1 MPNWTRM
8 TPPAAGAFSATW
20 ITRIGGLVFALIL
33 GGAFLVQSCF
43 ATVPTDPESLIEPEG
58 IAGARAGAQLGAR
71 VQDLEQRAALDA
83 AAAERELAT
92 SGAALGG
99 AQLTPAFNE
108 TTGEALPGPPVPQT
122 EGEAELREILRL
134 EAIERRTRS
143 LRSAP
148 VAITYRR
155 PESGG
160 LRTAAATAAAEPT
173 ADALA
178 QADAPVDDS
187 RASPPLIPEPVSLM
201 DTIQAL
207 QALDAQQTAGAEL
220 DAGRARPS
228 GQQIQPPA
236 VSPLGSTDSTRVVQ
250 GDPLNPAIVRAP
262 NTPPGWE
269 RVYEGSFLEAVL
281 VNQLNGD
288 FPGPVLAS
296 VAVPFYSAD
305 RQRIVI
311 PRGARV
317 VGSASAV
324 AGQDQARLAV
334 GFHRL
339 IFPDG
344 RWVSLAFRGL
354 NQIGEGALKDHV
366 NRHYLSMFASVGA
379 VGIMSGLTL
388 RGSNPYAGGME
399 GVRAGAGQ
407 GLAQGATSILD
418 RFLNRLPTITIR
430 AGHRLRI
437 WLTSD
442 VLVPR
447 PGETGPASDAGRYLP
462 FGRSGPGVSPDGPQ
476 RREGRRSR

>member
-1 MPNWTRM
+1 MANWTRL
-8 TPPAAGAFSATW
+8 TAPAAGAFSATW

-33 GGAFLVQSCF
+33 AGAFLVQSCF
-43 ATVPTDPESLIEPEG
+43 STVPTDPESLREPEG
-58 IAGARAGAQLGAR
+58 IAGDRATVQLGAR

-92 SGAALGG
+92 QG
-99 AQLTPAFNE
+99 AQLTGGHVTPAFNE
-108 TTGEALPGPPVPQT
+108 TTGETDGTAPAIVPLT
-122 EGEAELREILRL
+122 EAEAELREVLRL

-148 VAITYRR
+148 IAITYRR
-155 PESGG
+155 PDTGG
-160 LRTAAATAAAEPT
+160 LAPAAAEPT
-173 ADALA
+173 ADAPA
-178 QADAPVDDS
+178 QADAPVDEN
-187 RASPPLIPEPVSLM
+187 RASTPLPTEPVSLM

-207 QALDAQQTAGAEL
+207 QALDAQQTAGAAL

-228 GQQIQPPA
+228 GLQIQPPA
-236 VSPLGSTDSTRVVQ
+236 VSPFGSTDSTRVVQ

-269 RVYEGSFLEAVL
+269 RIYEGSFIEAVL

-317 VGSASAV
+317 IGSASAV
-324 AGQDQARLAV
+324 AGQDQERLAV

-354 NQIGEGALKDHV
+354 NQIGEGALKDQV
-366 NRHYLSMFASVGA
+366 NRHYISMFASVGA

-447 PGETGPASDAGRYLP
+447 PG
-462 FGRSGPGVSPDGPQ
+462 
-476 RREGRRSR
+476 

>member
-1 MPNWTRM
+1 M
-8 TPPAAGAFSATW
+8 TAPAAGAFSATW
-20 ITRIGGLVFALIL
+20 ITRIGGLLFAVIL

-43 ATVPTDPESLIEPEG
+43 STVPTDPESLREPEG
-58 IAGARAGAQLGAR
+58 IAGDRAASQLGAR

-92 SGAALGG
+92 QG
-99 AQLTPAFNE
+99 AQLTGGHVTPAFNE
-108 TTGEALPGPPVPQT
+108 TTGETDGEAPAIVPLT
-122 EGEAELREILRL
+122 EAEAELREVLRL

-148 VAITYRR
+148 IAITYRR
-155 PESGG
+155 PDTGG
-160 LRTAAATAAAEPT
+160 LAPAAAELT
-173 ADALA
+173 ADAPA
-178 QADAPVDDS
+178 QADAPVDEN
-187 RASPPLIPEPVSLM
+187 RASTPLIPEPVSVM

-228 GQQIQPPA
+228 GRQIQPPA
-236 VSPLGSTDSTRVVQ
+236 VSPLGSPDSTRVVQ
-250 GDPLNPAIVRAP
+250 GDPLNPAIVRSP

-269 RVYEGSFLEAVL
+269 RIYEGSFIEAVL

-311 PRGARV
+311 PRGARLI
-317 VGSASAV
+317 GSASAV
-324 AGQDQARLAV
+324 AGQDQERLAV

-344 RWVSLAFRGL
+344 RWVSLEFRGL
-354 NQIGEGALKDHV
+354 NQIGEGALKDQV
-366 NRHYLSMFASVGA
+366 NRHYFSMFASVGA
-379 VGIMSGLTL
+379 VGIISGLTL

-407 GLAQGATSILD
+407 GLAQGATTILD

-447 PGETGPASDAGRYLP
+447 PG
-462 FGRSGPGVSPDGPQ
+462 
-476 RREGRRSR
+476 

>member
-1 MPNWTRM
+1 M

-20 ITRIGGLVFALIL
+20 ITRIGGLLFAVIL

-43 ATVPTDPESLIEPEG
+43 STVPTDPESLLEPEG
-58 IAGARAGAQLGAR
+58 IAGDRATVQLGAR

-92 SGAALGG
+92 EGAALGG
-99 AQLTPAFNE
+99 GHVTPAFNE
-108 TTGEALPGPPVPQT
+108 TTGETLPGGGPAIVPLT
-122 EGEAELREILRL
+122 EAEAELREVLRL

-148 VAITYRR
+148 IAITYRR
-155 PESGG
+155 PETGG
-160 LRTAAATAAAEPT
+160 LAPAAAATAAAVPA
-173 ADALA
+173 ADPSA
-178 QADAPVDDS
+178 QAGDEN
-187 RASPPLIPEPVSLM
+187 RASTPLIPEPVSLM

-220 DAGRARPS
+220 DAGRAHPS

-236 VSPLGSTDSTRVVQ
+236 VSPLGSTDHARVVQ
-250 GDPLNPAIVRAP
+250 GDPLNPAIVRSP

-269 RVYEGSFLEAVL
+269 RVYEGSFIEAVL
-281 VNQLNGD
+281 VTQLNGD

-317 VGSASAV
+317 IGSASAV
-324 AGQDQARLAV
+324 AGQDQERLAV

-344 RWVSLAFRGL
+344 RWVSLEFRGM
-354 NQIGEGALKDHV
+354 NQIGEGALKDQV
-366 NRHYLSMFASVGA
+366 NRHYFSMFASVGA
-379 VGIMSGLTL
+379 VGIISGLTL
-388 RGSNPYAGGME
+388 RGSNPYGGGME

-462 FGRSGPGVSPDGPQ
+462 FGRSGPGVSPEGPS
-476 RREGRRSR
+476 RSRGRRSR